1 MDLPVPVQE
10 ELARGE
16 DIAHCPSCSLTVVV
30 IYNQVPHDG
39 PTCGCIHCSLLTIA
53 TAHLSTLLDRLCTAP
68 KLSMN
73 KRLQEDFQDEGAQP
87 SADAA
92 APQPIAAVA

>member
-1 MDLPVPVQE
+1 MAHYDEVEIEDMDWNDELNAFTYSCPCGDLFQITME

-30 IYNQVPHDG
+30 IYNQ
-39 PTCGCIHCSLLTIA
+39 
-53 TAHLSTLLDRLCTAP
+53 
-68 KLSMN
+68 
-73 KRLQEDFQDEGAQP
+73 EDFQDEGTQP